1 MMPGVNWNRQPAIM
15 PHYVLWKA
23 SICARCIR
31 ALTRV
36 SASCQVVDNLLEL
49 IGIYEKWGEGGTS
62 VQDRHATQCIVIIK
76 CNESRSG
83 TLRNCNLKSLD
94 DDVMRIDEAMMRAA
108 DINMRA
114 DDG

>member
-1 MMPGVNWNRQPAIM
+1 MMDVNWNRQPVIM

-31 ALTRV
+31 ALPRV
-36 SASCQVVDNLLEL
+36 SATCQVVDNLLEL
-49 IGIYEKWGEGGTS
+49 IEIYDKWGEGGKS
-62 VQDRHATQCIVIIK
+62 GQDCHATQGIVIIK

-108 DINMRA
+108 DIKMRA